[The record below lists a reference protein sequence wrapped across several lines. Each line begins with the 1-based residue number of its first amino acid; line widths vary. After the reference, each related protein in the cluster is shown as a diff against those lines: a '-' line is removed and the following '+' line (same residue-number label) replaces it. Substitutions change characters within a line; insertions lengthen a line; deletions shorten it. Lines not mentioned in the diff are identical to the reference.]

1 MKKVLLLLLSLVVLS
16 NCKNDSKSEDTT
28 NTETIDVNSPDRTSK
43 QSDGLTLLKGE
54 FVYYADAAVL
64 QTHREVYG
72 IIIDEKM
79 HEVDNMA
86 KKYKKEPTDYVTI
99 EIRGKIVPK
108 PENEEGWPFRVAIKE
123 ILKVTPSNPEDN
135 NVVKLESK

>member
-1 MKKVLLLLLSLVVLS
+1 MKKLALLLLSLFVLTS
-16 NCKNDSKSEDTT
+16 CKNDSKAEDSTT
-28 NTETIDVNSPDRTSK
+28 TKSIDVDSPERTEK

-72 IIIDEKM
+72 VIIDDKM
-79 HEVDNMA
+79 HELDNMA
-86 KKYKKEPTDYVTI
+86 KEYKKEPTDYVTV
-99 EIRGKIVPK
+99 EIRGKITPK
-108 PENEEGWPFRVAIKE
+108 PTNEEGWPYRVAIKE
-123 ILKVTPSNPEDN
+123 ILKITPSNPESN

>member
-1 MKKVLLLLLSLVVLS
+1 MKKILLILLSITVFYS
-16 NCKNDSKSEDTT
+16 CKNDSK
-28 NTETIDVNSPDRTSK
+28 TETADEPVEALDGRTAK

-64 QTHREVYG
+64 QTHKEVYG
-72 IIIDEKM
+72 VIIDEKM
-79 HEVDNMA
+79 QELNDMA
-86 KKYKKEPTDYVTI
+86 QKFKQESTDYVTI
-99 EIRGKIVPK
+99 EIRGEIVPK
-108 PENEEGWPFRVAIKE
+108 PTNEEGWPYRVAIKE